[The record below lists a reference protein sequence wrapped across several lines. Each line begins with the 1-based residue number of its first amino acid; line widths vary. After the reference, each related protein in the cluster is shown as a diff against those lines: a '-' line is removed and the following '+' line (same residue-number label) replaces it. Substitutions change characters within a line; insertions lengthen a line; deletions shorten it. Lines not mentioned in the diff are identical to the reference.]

1 MKRKDDIWKN
11 ELWSQQEV
19 ANHFRV
25 TSGTI
30 KNWRDRG
37 LLSYCQAPGSTKKL
51 YFRDE
56 ILNFIKTNSVMKQDN
71 FDRDRKKII
80 KEKPVKSDNLHN
92 EDWRI

>member
-25 TSGTI
+25 TSNTI
-30 KNWRDRG
+30 KNWRDKG
-37 LLSYCQAPGSTKKL
+37 LLSYCQAPGSSRKL
-51 YFRDE
+51 YFKDE
-56 ILNFIKTNSVMKQDN
+56 VLSFIKTHSVIKEDS
-71 FDRDRKKII
+71 FTKDRNKVP
-80 KEKPVKSDNLHN
+80 KEKPVKSNNLHN

>member
-1 MKRKDDIWKN
+1 MKRKEDIWNN

-37 LLSYCQAPGSTKKL
+37 LLSYCQAPGSNRKL

-56 ILNFIKTNSVMKQDN
+56 ILSFIKTNSVMNEGYVTKA
-71 FDRDRKKII
+71 KK
-80 KEKPVKSDNLHN
+80 
-92 EDWRI
+92 R